1 MLDWVSENGPRSTS
15 GDHATGNTSSTRRHL
30 GVVAADGS
38 VGTRLS
44 VEMVVGF
51 LVVPRLDA
59 GGQVRRRAFSHNYKA
74 HIHNKIQCKETYGNT
89 TN

>member
-1 MLDWVSENGPRSTS
+1 MGRVIISAGWAGLGQKMLGWVSENGPRSTS

-30 GVVAADGS
+30 GVVAADGA

-59 GGQVRRRAFSHNYKA
+59 GGQVHRRRRRHV
-74 HIHNKIQCKETYGNT
+74 
-89 TN
+89 